1 MMWQAGR
8 VAGAVALAMLVVA
21 APTAAQKSDDG
32 GVKIGRPSIVRKL
45 YSAERLERTAAL
57 QYDQLK
63 GQAGARHALLPAS
76 DAAAQRVQTIAR
88 AILPHVGKFNDRAAE
103 WDWEVNVIRS
113 STINAF
119 CMPGGKIIVFTGIID
134 KLRLSDDELAMII
147 GHEIAHA
154 LREHA
159 RARAA
164 KGMLTN
170 VGVLAVGVLVGNG
183 AGEIAR
189 MSGGLL
195 NLRFSRGDETEADLV
210 GMELASRAGYDPR
223 SGITLWQKMSA
234 QAQGAPPEW
243 FSTHPASSTRAD
255 TIRRHL
261 PEVLPLYE
269 RAKAQ
274 KR

>member
-113 STINAF
+113 STVNAF

-274 KR
+274 KG

>member
-274 KR
+274 KG